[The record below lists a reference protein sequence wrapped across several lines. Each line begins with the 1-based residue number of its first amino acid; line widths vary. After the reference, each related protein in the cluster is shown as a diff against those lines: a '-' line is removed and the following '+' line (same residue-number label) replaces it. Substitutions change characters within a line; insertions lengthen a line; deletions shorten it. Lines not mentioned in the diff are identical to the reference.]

1 MGTTSIQ
8 KEYKELKT
16 AARKP
21 QSPGA
26 LKFQRFLHNR
36 TAIISAAIILAFVFM
51 AVFAPHL
58 APHDPNRGDV
68 SRRLETPSREFPLGT
83 DQQGRDQLTRVIYG
97 SRVALTVGA
106 LTILIGLGFG
116 SILGLTAGWFY
127 GKFIDTII
135 MRIMDIFLAFPYIL
149 LIVAV
154 VSMLG
159 PSMRNAIIAIGIT
172 IVPHF
177 ARIFRSVVIGI
188 REREYVVAGEAL
200 GASRTRIILRHVIPN
215 SLAPMIV
222 TTTMYFGRNVL
233 AEATLSFLGLGI
245 QPPTAAWGTMVAVGR
260 EYLRTDPHLGLLP
273 GAVLLLLVYALN
285 TFGDGLR
292 DILDPKIQ

>member
-8 KEYKELKT
+8 KEYE
-16 AARKP
+16 ASIPADRKP

-26 LKFQRFLHNR
+26 LKLQRFLRNR
-36 TAIISAAIILAFVFM
+36 TAKISAIIILAFIFI
-51 AVFAPHL
+51 AVFAPYI
-58 APHDPNRGDV
+58 APNDPNIGDA

-83 DQQGRDQLTRVIYG
+83 DQQGRDQLSRVIYG

-106 LTILIGLGFG
+106 LTILIGLGVG
-116 SILGLTAGWFY
+116 SVLGLTAGWFY
-127 GKFIDTII
+127 GKFVDTLI

-149 LIVAV
+149 LVVAV

-172 IVPHF
+172 IIPHF

-188 REREYVVAGEAL
+188 REKEYVVAGDAL
-200 GASRTRIILRHVIPN
+200 GASRLRIILRHVIPN

-245 QPPTAAWGTMVAVGR
+245 QPPTAAWCTMVAVGR

-273 GAVLLLLVYALN
+273 GVVLLLLVYALN